1 MRKTMN
7 RSNSGFARNTAL
19 AILAATAASSFC
31 WQAHAE
37 ATRVTFPKLEDLVH
51 YTTVRRGN
59 VTEHISTTKQA
70 IDAIQKGQPVPN
82 GTHFVLADYRDEK
95 IYRYFVM
102 EKGPGWGA
110 DFEERR
116 RTGDWQFQWYWPDR
130 KINVQENTARCMSC
144 HSSQKGADYLFTA
157 RRIPEFRGKPVE

>member
-1 MRKTMN
+1 MN
-7 RSNSGFARNTAL
+7 QSKKKIARISAL
-19 AILAATAASSFC
+19 ATLAACAVSVVA

-37 ATRVTFPKLEDLVH
+37 ANRATFPKLDELVH

-59 VTEHISTTKQA
+59 VTEHISTTREA
-70 IDAIQKGQPVPN
+70 IEALQKGQPVPN

-116 RTGDWQFQWYWPDR
+116 RTGDWHFQWYWPDR
-130 KINVQENTARCMSC
+130 KINLQENTARCMSC
-144 HSSQKGADYLFTA
+144 HSSQKDRDYLFTA
-157 RRIPEFRGKPVE
+157 RRLSEFRGKPVE

>member
-1 MRKTMN
+1 MN
-7 RSNSGFARNTAL
+7 PPKKKIARLSAQIAL
-19 AILAATAASSFC
+19 ATSAVLMPA
-31 WQAHAE
+31 WQVHAE
-37 ATRVTFPKLEDLVH
+37 ANRVTFPKLEDLVH

-59 VTEHISTTKQA
+59 VTEHISTTRQA
-70 IDAIQKGQPVPN
+70 IEAIQKGQPVPN
-82 GTHFVLADYRDEK
+82 GTHFVLADHRDEK

-130 KINVQENTARCMSC
+130 KINLQENTARCMSC
-144 HSSQKGADYLFTA
+144 HSSQKDRDYLFTA
-157 RRIPEFRGKPVE
+157 RRLPEFRGKPVE